1 MHSRYCSW
9 LAGLVLALACFVG
22 SFLAT
27 VTVAGAALGPSDP
40 SSSSD

>member
-1 MHSRYCSW
+1 MQRRYRTW
-9 LAGLVLALACFVG
+9 IAGLVLAVACFAG

-40 SSSSD
+40 DAD